1 MHNGP
6 ARPYS
11 QPIPEDV
18 FGPSQDAAA
27 ASVADAGSS
36 TSPKAV
42 SVLYSRGDT
51 VWYRQRDGTDV
62 PAKVVA
68 VDMAVYPPSYGVMI
82 GDNIRETEASRLRIR
97 GSVTPQ
103 QPLEKYQ
110 PSLPDKQTPELDRQG
125 TSSGASFGDFTDAA
139 DTFALPHADH
149 VSTIGSSQVQ
159 TSQQHVVAAAD
170 RSAPL
175 SLSLFGEDSTTSFS
189 EELPASL
196 QVGPVWSP
204 AWLTPPSPSASQ
216 HAQQPPLSHSSTVP
230 YASSAGGLP
239 PPHAQHVDEGQSEFG
254 SFTGNASQPR
264 AWRPSMPQVESA
276 QDHLS
281 EADMQAPSP
290 LHAAI
295 TTNQTGLSNH
305 HEEGFAGLGPALRPA
320 TAAARASL
328 LQSMDRSLPI
338 SLGLFGEQSY
348 EDPVLEPADQSI
360 AHAQDAT
367 SHQEAAPSSAGHAS
381 WRADQ
386 VAFASPISASGLP
399 ETVLTDLEPSWQ
411 QVGAASAPGHTSSSW
426 LPDQAA
432 ANVPEPSWQGA
443 ESNHPAATLVADQTI
458 RSDLPDSMW
467 HGADQQAFSSVS
479 TLPDQD
485 QHMFAA
491 MWPQP
496 GTDTSPLQPPSRQAV
511 SGPISL
517 ELFGL
522 EEREDEPLEIPIQ
535 TIDSASGA
543 ERQLEGLVTQS
554 IHSFADP
561 QQLSLSSQVALGPVS
576 LQLVGGVEASDAPL
590 ELPIQAAITVVPTAE
605 TSCQDAGNERTGVS
619 EVVRQASPGPVSL
632 EIFGLEEKEDEPLE
646 LPLQAAITVLPTPD
660 PVAQETASQAGFWA
674 AQTLLMQACASELT
688 RGHHIWSQVIDN
700 DAAEDFLQDS
710 NGAAYLQAL
719 RQVWVVALLLQ
730 ASADMHGVTS
740 HEASATQH
748 AFLEASRQSMARVL
762 GDDQADTE
770 QSLSTLLT
778 AQEVQQQV
786 HGSAQQAA
794 QWLGQSQLQHADS
807 SLKPASMQH
816 EGLCQ
821 LSLLPVEV
829 MQMATVQL
837 APGRDCLAIMAALWT
852 NRVGLPVPHVL

>member
-139 DTFALPHADH
+139 DTFALPHGHQPTPPSWQNSAMPEAQVSGRQQVTEDSLTMPCSKSPLSDGVPFEQDPTRLFLPQASKSGTTTSPWPQQHWEMSNGSRPAATSFTPTHTAQKDSFDDIGGGDDGFGDFAAADH

-605 TSCQDAGNERTGVS
+605 TSCQDAGKPRHHTDPTSTAALLQSNCYGLLHQQLSMQSIASSVAQLYAVISDHAARPVLLPHQQRLCNVM
-619 EVVRQASPGPVSL
+619 EVMKGPV
-632 EIFGLEEKEDEPLE
+632 
-646 LPLQAAITVLPTPD
+646 
-660 PVAQETASQAGFWA
+660 
-674 AQTLLMQACASELT
+674 C
-688 RGHHIWSQVIDN
+688 
-700 DAAEDFLQDS
+700 
-710 NGAAYLQAL
+710 L
-719 RQVWVVALLLQ
+719 RW
-730 ASADMHGVTS
+730 
-740 HEASATQH
+740 
-748 AFLEASRQSMARVL
+748 
-762 GDDQADTE
+762 
-770 QSLSTLLT
+770 
-778 AQEVQQQV
+778 
-786 HGSAQQAA
+786 
-794 QWLGQSQLQHADS
+794 
-807 SLKPASMQH
+807 
-816 EGLCQ
+816 
-821 LSLLPVEV
+821 
-829 MQMATVQL
+829 
-837 APGRDCLAIMAALWT
+837 
-852 NRVGLPVPHVL
+852 